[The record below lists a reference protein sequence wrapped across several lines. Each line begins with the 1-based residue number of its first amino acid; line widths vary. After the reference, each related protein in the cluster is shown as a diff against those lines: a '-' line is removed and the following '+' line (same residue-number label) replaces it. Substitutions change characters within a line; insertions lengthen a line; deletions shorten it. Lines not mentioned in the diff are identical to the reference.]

1 MEYSSRVLKL
11 LKLADSS
18 VQERYSHRALV
29 KVVGCQ
35 GQVVLERDQAEV
47 GFIKKFYWSAC
58 RSVFSES
65 FGYRFI

>member
-35 GQVVLERDQAEV
+35 GQVVLERDQAEG
-47 GFIKKFYWSAC
+47 GFVKKFY
-58 RSVFSES
+58 
-65 FGYRFI
+65 